1 MMTEEPD
8 NITLRYLRRLDE
20 KTDRMADAIAD
31 MAVDIRS
38 MKTPMAGFMQNEVV
52 HDSAIA
58 SIRDRLARVERRL
71 DLTEGSTK

>member
-1 MMTEEPD
+1 MAEEPD
-8 NITLRYLRRLDE
+8 NITPRYLRRLDE

-38 MKTPMAGFMQNEVV
+38 IKTHMAGFMQNEVV

-71 DLTEGSTK
+71 DLTEEATK

>member
-1 MMTEEPD
+1 MAEEPD
-8 NITLRYLRRLDE
+8 NIMLRYLRRLDE

-38 MKTPMAGFMQNEVV
+38 MKTHMAGFMQNEVV

-58 SIRDRLARVERRL
+58 SIRDRLSRLERRL
-71 DLTEGSTK
+71 DLTEGDHK

>member
-1 MMTEEPD
+1 MAEDPD

-20 KTDRMADAIAD
+20 KTDRMADALAD

-38 MKTPMAGFMQNEVV
+38 MKTHMAGFMQNEVV

-58 SIRDRLARVERRL
+58 SIRDRLSRVERRL
-71 DLTEGSTK
+71 DLTEGDHK

>member
-1 MMTEEPD
+1 MAEEPD
-8 NITLRYLRRLDE
+8 NITPRYLRRLDE

-38 MKTPMAGFMQNEVV
+38 IKTRMAGFMQNEVV

-71 DLTEGSTK
+71 DLTEEATK

>member
-1 MMTEEPD
+1 MAEEAD
-8 NITLRYLRRLDE
+8 NITPRYLRRLDE

-38 MKTPMAGFMQNEVV
+38 IKTHMAGFMQNEVV

-71 DLTEGSTK
+71 DLTEEATK

>member
-1 MMTEEPD
+1 MAEDPD

-38 MKTPMAGFMQNEVV
+38 IKTHMAGFMQNEVV
-52 HDSAIA
+52 HDRAIA
-58 SIRDRLARVERRL
+58 SLRDRLARVERRL
-71 DLTEGSTK
+71 DLTEGGQS

>member
-1 MMTEEPD
+1 MAEEAD
-8 NITLRYLRRLDE
+8 NITLRSLRRLDE
-20 KTDRMADAIAD
+20 KTDHMADAIAD

-38 MKTPMAGFMQNEVV
+38 IKTHMAGFMQNEVV

-71 DLTEGSTK
+71 DLTEEATK

>member
-1 MMTEEPD
+1 MAEEPD

-38 MKTPMAGFMQNEVV
+38 IKTHMAGFMQNEVV

-71 DLTEGSTK
+71 DLTEEATK